1 MWTSRQ
7 SCGCKGDEIASRN
20 NFLDL
25 ARNQVNGVAGTWKL
39 AAARPIFRST
49 FVVITDQS
57 SSSTGIE
64 NNPEEMDHGAF
75 FLCELRSFRASSKY
89 QNVSI
94 LAICSFAAFVTS

>member
-1 MWTSRQ
+1 
-7 SCGCKGDEIASRN
+7 
-20 NFLDL
+20 
-25 ARNQVNGVAGTWKL
+25 VNGVARSWKL

-57 SSSTGIE
+57 SSSIE
-64 NNPEEMDHGAF
+64 NTPEEMDHGAL

-94 LAICSFAAFVTS
+94 LAIFSFAALVPS